1 MLAFSGSV
9 LEIEFYLLHHPKDF
23 IPFFHE
29 EKLNNAL
36 EDFVFE
42 MSHGEAGAKLGFNSM
57 KLSLIVVR
65 RLKLNILV
73 PFIVFA
79 LPDSS
84 NQAFSFLLL
93 SLS

>member
-57 KLSLIVVR
+57 ELSYIG
-65 RLKLNILV
+65 I
-73 PFIVFA
+73 
-79 LPDSS
+79 
-84 NQAFSFLLL
+84 
-93 SLS
+93 